1 VIDAVASLDAGVVRR
16 HYERSQAVRWGVR
29 VDAFADALA
38 RSVTGRFRGSTP
50 SSGDVASYLDA
61 LHVADLAL
69 ACACA
74 EGLDAAWDHFVLEFR
89 PVLYRTAEALRVPG
103 DARELADGLYAELFG
118 LEERDGVRRS
128 LFRYFHGRSSLAGWL
143 RTVVAQRAVDRARAS
158 RRLVP
163 LGDEGNGGTAAVE
176 GPGVPVN
183 AGASGAGDGGTID
196 PHRPRLLALLRT
208 ALASAFAALDPGT
221 RLRLAL
227 YYTKGLKLAQI
238 GRVVGESEA
247 TVSRKLDRARKGIR
261 SGVEQGLRD
270 AGLGDAQVALCFEYA
285 QSDPQFDLTQ
295 ALPVPDS

>member
-1 VIDAVASLDAGVVRR
+1 VSDAAAALDAGVVRR
-16 HYERSQAVRWGVR
+16 QYERSDAARWGVR

-38 RSVTGRFRGSTP
+38 RSVAGRFGSATP
-50 SSGDVASYLDA
+50 STGDVARYLDA

-74 EGLDAAWDHFVLEFR
+74 EGLDTAWDHFVLQFR

-118 LEERDGVRRS
+118 LEEREGVRRS
-128 LFRYFHGRSSLAGWL
+128 LFRYYHGRSSLAGWL
-143 RTVVAQRAVDRARAS
+143 RTVVAQRAVDRARA
-158 RRLVP
+158 
-163 LGDEGNGGTAAVE
+163 AVE
-176 GPGVPVN
+176 AMGTPVRPRV
-183 AGASGAGDGGTID
+183 SGAGEGGTID

-208 ALASAFAALDPGT
+208 ALASALAALDPGI

-238 GRVVGESEA
+238 GRLVGESEA
-247 TVSRKLDRARKGIR
+247 TVSRKLDRARIGIR
-261 SGVEQGLRD
+261 EGVERGLRD

-285 QSDPQFDLTQ
+285 QSDPQFDLAQ